1 MEKKSSRKTAYLPI
15 IMPACIGL
23 GTGFGALIHNIGI
36 GMTFG
41 VALGTILSLIAYYLV
56 KPESS

>member
-23 GTGFGALIHNIGI
+23 GTGFGALIHNIGV